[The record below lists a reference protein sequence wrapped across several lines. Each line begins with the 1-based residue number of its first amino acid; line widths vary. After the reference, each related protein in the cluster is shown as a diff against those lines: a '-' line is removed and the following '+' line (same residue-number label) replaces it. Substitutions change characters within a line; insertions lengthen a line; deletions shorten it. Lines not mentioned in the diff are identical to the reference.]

1 MKNTEGLPRVWVRSR
16 EERYQQDIKKSPFE
30 DSQRLIILVL
40 LIHKQLTSEQRS
52 QIFASWQK
60 EAIENTN
67 KLIR

>member
-16 EERYQQDIKKSPFE
+16 EERYQQDIKRAPFE
-30 DSQRLIILVL
+30 YSRRFIVFVL
-40 LIHKQLTSEQRS
+40 LIYKQLTSEQKS

-67 KLIR
+67 KLNR

>member
-16 EERYQQDIKKSPFE
+16 EERCQQDIKKSPFE
-30 DSQRLIILVL
+30 YSRRLIILVL
-40 LIHKQLTSEQRS
+40 LMYKQLTSEQRS

-60 EAIENTN
+60 GAIEKTN